1 MRLDEILPK
10 GCTDKI
16 AWLVENKQYVLNV
29 KKSAKKICDTFTLSK
44 PPEIFKPS
52 GEAIKALSSADRM
65 YLGQSDEI
73 PDKIRV
79 RAVVNTTNY
88 MDSHGDV
95 HINGIWNKSL
105 KENKYNVLL
114 KDHKNDWENV
124 ITDEVHVFTKY
135 MSWRELGWDAPGDTQ
150 ALIYDAMIP
159 RDDSTGMFKRYLAGK
174 VKHHS
179 VAMRYIKIFLA
190 VNDPNY
196 PEEYA
201 NWQKYSVNVLNISEA
216 EEQGFFFAVTEAK
229 HIEGS
234 AVVIPSNPIT
244 PTLYVG
250 KATHNE
256 VEPVVAPLAS
266 VDEQVKYII
275 KNFNPF

>member
-29 KKSAKKICDTFTLSK
+29 KKFEIKKCDSISTYY
-44 PPEIFKPS
+44 PPKIFHEK
-52 GEAIKALSSADRM
+52 EDIAIKYVASPSLIPAD
-65 YLGQSDEI
+65 I
-73 PDKIRV
+73 PDRIRV

-95 HINGIWNKSL
+95 HINGLWNKSL

-114 KDHKNDWENV
+114 KDHKNEWEGL
-124 ITDEVHVFTKY
+124 ITQDVHVFAKY
-135 MSWRELGWDAPGDTQ
+135 MSWRELGIDAPGETQ
-150 ALIYDAMIP
+150 ALIYDAVIP
-159 RDDSTGMFKRYLAGK
+159 RNDKTEMFERYLTGQ
-174 VKHHS
+174 VRNHS
-179 VAMRYIKIFLA
+179 VGMRYIKVSLA

-201 NWQKYSVNVLNISEA
+201 NWKKYSVDVLNIAEA
-216 EEQGFFFAVTEAK
+216 EEQGFFFAVTEAR

-234 AVVIPSNPIT
+234 AVVLGSHPIT
-244 PTLYVG
+244 PTLYAG

-256 VEPVVAPLAS
+256 AEPVVVPLAS